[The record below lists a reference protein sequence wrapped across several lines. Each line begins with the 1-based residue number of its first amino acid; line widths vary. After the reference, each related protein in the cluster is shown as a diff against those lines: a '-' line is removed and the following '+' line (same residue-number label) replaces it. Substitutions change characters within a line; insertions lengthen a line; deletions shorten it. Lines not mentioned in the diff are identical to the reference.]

1 MRRRRR
7 SRSLSCQ
14 SRSVVSFVRS
24 FVRRP
29 SAANTEVNDLWKGAR
44 ASERPRTTE
53 EWTVDGSLPCK
64 PEHPSSFSSSFY
76 SRSLRTPPP
85 PLSLSS
91 QSCKVERACFVRSGT
106 AKPNFLGKTSPPR
119 PISPSPVSLPAVRR
133 RQSDG
138 DGGGNAGGPRQS
150 GKAMSPGKK
159 RERGS
164 GNEKYWSHCCSCY
177 SSTMNRALASKVEA
191 GWNGRNGERGCS
203 MQWTTLWSSTR
214 LRRRQRR
221 PNRKK
226 ERMKKKRVEAISI
239 WCSIFFFSPYLFV

>member
-1 MRRRRR
+1 MSESLR
-7 SRSLSCQ
+7 SQL
-14 SRSVVSFVRS
+14 RS

-76 SRSLRTPPP
+76 SRSLRTPP
-85 PLSLSS
+85 LSLSS

-106 AKPNFLGKTSPPR
+106 AKPNFLGKTSPRR
-119 PISPSPVSLPAVRR
+119 PISPSPASLPAVRR
-133 RQSDG
+133 LQN
-138 DGGGNAGGPRQS
+138 DGGGGDCGGGGAGGPRQS

-164 GNEKYWSHCCSCY
+164 GNEKYWSHCCCCY

-191 GWNGRNGERGCS
+191 GWIGRNGERGCS

>member
-1 MRRRRR
+1 MSESLR
-7 SRSLSCQ
+7 SQL
-14 SRSVVSFVRS
+14 RS

-76 SRSLRTPPP
+76 SRARSLRTPPPPP

-119 PISPSPVSLPAVRR
+119 PISPSPLSLPAVRR

-226 ERMKKKRVEAISI
+226 ERMKKKGWSHFNLMQHL
-239 WCSIFFFSPYLFV
+239 FFLSLPLRLAP

>member
-1 MRRRRR
+1 MSESLR
-7 SRSLSCQ
+7 SQL
-14 SRSVVSFVRS
+14 RS

-29 SAANTEVNDLWKGAR
+29 SAANTEVNDLWKGAQ

-76 SRSLRTPPP
+76 SRALAPHSAA

-91 QSCKVERACFVRSGT
+91 QSCKVERAGFVRSGT
-106 AKPNFLGKTSPPR
+106 AKPNFLGKTSPRR
-119 PISPSPVSLPAVRR
+119 PISPTPASLPAVRR
-133 RQSDG
+133 RQN
-138 DGGGNAGGPRQS
+138 DGGGGDCGGSGGAGGPRQS

-191 GWNGRNGERGCS
+191 GWIGRNGERGCS

-226 ERMKKKRVEAISI
+226 EKNEKKKGWSHFNLMQHL
-239 WCSIFFFSPYLFV
+239 FFLSLPLRLAP